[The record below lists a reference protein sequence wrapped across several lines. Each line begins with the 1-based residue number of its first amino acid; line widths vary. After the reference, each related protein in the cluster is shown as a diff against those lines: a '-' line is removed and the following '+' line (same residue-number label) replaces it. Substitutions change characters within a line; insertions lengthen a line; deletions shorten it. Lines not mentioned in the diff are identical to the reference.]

1 VIWERDIVLASHMN
15 EPVVLLVKLFVA
27 KLTAELEARLMDLLM
42 QLKAALRAQ
51 AFATPA
57 ARQAFHVIVTLG
69 IVLLLHVQRKKSSA
83 RLTIEFGAILV
94 LFHVIAMRHG
104 RHQTFAAQRAFKGGL
119 QRVLGSDVI
128 GQNGQ
133 ALTPRGVSMA
143 RSVSC
148 RFPARLIAAQ
158 IKGTG
163 DCSLI
168 SGSGGGGD
176 AGLHFEMQHEGVQG
190 GELQAAKAA
199 GDLHD
204 LPVC

>member
-1 VIWERDIVLASHMN
+1 MIWKRNTVLARHMN

-27 KLTAELEARLMDLLM
+27 KLTAELEARLMNLLM
-42 QLKAALRAQ
+42 ELQAALRAQ

-69 IVLLLHVQRKKSSA
+69 IVLLLHVQREKSA
-83 RLTIEFGAILV
+83 TRLTIEFCAIFV
-94 LFHVIAMRHG
+94 LFHMIAMRHG
-104 RHQTFAAQRAFKGGL
+104 RHQTFAAHRALKGGL

-133 ALTPRGVSMA
+133 ALTPRGVVAAISY
-143 RSVSC
+143 

-168 SGSGGGGD
+168 SCGGGGD
-176 AGLHFEMQHEGVQG
+176 AGLHFEMQHQGVQG

>member
-1 VIWERDIVLASHMN
+1 
-15 EPVVLLVKLFVA
+15 
-27 KLTAELEARLMDLLM
+27 
-42 QLKAALRAQ
+42 
-51 AFATPA
+51 
-57 ARQAFHVIVTLG
+57 
-69 IVLLLHVQRKKSSA
+69 
-83 RLTIEFGAILV
+83 
-94 LFHVIAMRHG
+94 MRHG

-133 ALTPRGVSMA
+133 ALAPRGVVATISY
-143 RSVSC
+143 